1 MSNQKYDYSF
11 KILLIGDAIAGKTS
25 FLLRYADDS
34 FTANNLTT
42 TGIDFKIKIIN
53 INGKLIKLQIWD
65 TAGQEGFNT
74 ISKTYYKGAHGII
87 LFYDIGES
95 NSFRNIPNYMKQ
107 IETNAPNITCKV
119 LVGNNCERPDRVVTE
134 EHGKRVAD
142 NFSMAFFE
150 ASPKTNQNINEVVNY
165 LVQEILKS
173 IEGKK

>member
-1 MSNQKYDYSF
+1 
-11 KILLIGDAIAGKTS
+11 
-25 FLLRYADDS
+25 
-34 FTANNLTT
+34 
-42 TGIDFKIKIIN
+42 
-53 INGKLIKLQIWD
+53 
-65 TAGQEGFNT
+65 
-74 ISKTYYKGAHGII
+74 
-87 LFYDIGES
+87 
-95 NSFRNIPNYMKQ
+95 MKQ
-107 IETNAPNITCKV
+107 IEANAPNITCKV